1 MINYQYKY
9 FRIIKINKLIYS
21 TSLWRL
27 FNFTITLLCIKLN
40 WKNTE
45 KAGLVTNLNSFISE
59 MISPVDFSSVQ
70 NITKKKVSS
79 LKILFPMTQFTS
91 LILILLSTILIF
103 STIVIIFKIW
113 SFFNHLLKNSKH
125 TTPRQKYMS
134 QWVKSIIISIS
145 TNIMLS
151 RLLFKLYKLKIKYI
165 KKLNKILKIFKNNQE
180 RFTFSLTGITKV
192 FTQLLLLKIIK
203 IWFLRKVKML
213 KFITIIQLKR
223 LIFLLKLLV
232 GIKNMLKI

>member
-1 MINYQYKY
+1 M
-9 FRIIKINKLIYS
+9 IYS
-21 TSLWRL
+21 TSQWRR

-40 WKNTE
+40 WKSTE
-45 KAGLVTNLNSFISE
+45 KDGLVTNPNSFISE
-59 MISPVDFSSVQ
+59 MISPVDFSFVQ

-79 LKILFPMTQFTS
+79 LKILFPMTPFIL
-91 LILILLSTILIF
+91 LILILLSTTLIF
-103 STIVIIFKIW
+103 FTIVIILKIW
-113 SFFNHLLKNSKH
+113 SFFNHLLKSSKH